1 MTWFFKLILNK
12 YGQHT
17 CRKYILES
25 KVSGVLFCFQKV
37 IRSSC
42 IVIFKRMQDEMDS
55 SVKHFPFLFLTLLF
69 QKKKSGSNKKKKE
82 TATLNSCLFS

>member
-1 MTWFFKLILNK
+1 MKMTWFLKLILIK

-25 KVSGVLFCFQKV
+25 KVSGFLFCFQKV

-55 SVKHFPFLFLTLLF
+55 SVKHFPFLFLILLF
-69 QKKKSGSNKKKKE
+69 QKKSGSNKKKKKKQ
-82 TATLNSCLFS
+82 LL